1 MFNPA
6 PVDPTQAVQDQLIAE
21 ANEQLGPTQRKADL
35 GLYTPDRSFGTAF
48 EYGGLRSRGSVL
60 GYTADLEGRLR
71 ETGLSKFLQSTQN
84 ASLPVVNPIRNA
96 LGLAPLPEDANTLAS
111 KASEADK
118 RNRSER
124 LIAQAEALGFK
135 PMTTDEI
142 EGFRDFWTWASTTV
156 ASSGEPMLVALAT
169 GGWMSPVLM
178 AGEYN
183 EALKE
188 IEGLSEDKRLALAT
202 GGGLLAGFLEN
213 IGLGLIVKGMPK
225 ELVGKLGG
233 KYFADFISKN
243 YGTRIGSAVLT
254 GMTAEGLTEA
264 GQEGIGI
271 SLESIAGKDFREG
284 EVGKRLWEALAAGG
298 VMGGP
303 LRGGVQTG
311 TEISTALQPDPLLT
325 ETDVRTAQLAALQL
339 QSPDNAQMALA
350 PEGQSVSMLEILNEP
365 VSAAEPTTQVA
376 PPATEVAAVE
386 PTPEPVAA
394 PAVEPAEPTVE
405 PEPEVNIAAA
415 IERLRQDPDVS
426 PQPAPAVEPVAA
438 KPAPAAEQVFTSKT
452 VPQMIGGQPSTDPRE
467 TLTAISDGTNTRYIT
482 HVDDEGWVEVDEAGT
497 ELEKQ
502 PSFWMDGAGQKKQA
516 IEFMQEEMA
525 APAVETAPAV
535 QPAAEP
541 APAAEPDNPQ
551 AKPVIPFA
559 RPVSDAEG
567 QQKTLTIRTPN
578 SEQEVAVKPFIIEL
592 KDLKQ
597 AKGIF
602 QPRDRSRKESD
613 VGVRDRAK
621 KLDPKQLMESP
632 VTSFGAPIIARDGTI
647 ISGNG
652 RVLSLELA
660 KNEYPDQY
668 ANYKQAIESY
678 GNSDQNYETPILVMM
693 LDQDMTSQELSR
705 FADISNAP
713 SQAAF
718 SVTEAASK
726 DAKNIGVDIFDLYRP
741 DSALESMA
749 NQEFVNMFIER
760 AVTESERGSM
770 TSEGLLTKPGM
781 DRINAAIL
789 ASAYNDTSILATF
802 LEDTKNKVKSIGDAY
817 LAAAPKLAI
826 LKSKIQNGQIAPEFD
841 VTKFMVE
848 AAQVIAKSR
857 KDGKPLID
865 IVNQQAMFGSV
876 EMAPETQALV
886 RAFYTEGFGSAK
898 HKKEITELL
907 EFFSQEAQNMA
918 AQDAGMFIEST
929 TPTGLIEESS
939 RRARA
944 EAETRARTRGK
955 KDDPDQGKLLQ
966 EADGT
971 GKRPKPSG
979 EQIQKPRVQRS
990 GQGLKEA
997 DTASIK
1003 ARLDDSER
1011 TRRAEVASEETV
1023 GATENTVVAIS
1034 ELDSIQTQKRGTLVY
1049 RESMREGSARYMQA
1063 FQDLGL
1069 DYNEATSLP
1078 IENQFRLLSQAMVK
1092 KFGFA
1097 AVVKTDNANAKEAVD
1112 QLLVGY
1118 HNMNDMAYRLGLPP
1132 EAIGLE
1138 GTLSYVLAK
1147 NIGAYGVYDP
1157 NTRSIALPKRSNSF
1171 AHEWFH
1177 ALDHYLLDKY
1187 GSGLAPEV
1195 PLVSAAVRAHGTEAF
1210 GPDAPTGVKDSYY
1223 ALMRALFKD
1232 KATEAMQ
1239 LKAINQ
1245 KMSEMEARAAK
1256 AGKAVSEIKSYQQL
1270 QNQKD
1275 NILASIGKSKRVLK
1289 TDYRTNSEFFNALE
1303 GRKKEYYGTPAEMAA
1318 RAFESYVIR
1327 QLVSEGLA
1335 TEGMGKS
1342 QAAYDMSFEQ
1352 LGVGK
1357 EELADGLA
1365 SYAQM
1370 ADSRLALTFPKGQE
1384 QVEIFGAF
1392 TNLMDALRLETD
1404 LGKGEA
1410 ASPTSTENIIDR
1422 RAMLNVPEKEKAG
1435 FLAEQKKAKREAKL
1449 ETARI
1454 EKRIDQ
1460 YGNRYKGFKKAVV
1473 MVEDAVLSPALY
1485 QKQTTIRSL
1494 IKRYPAN
1501 TALRRIYENLGT
1513 HTGGVYQSTVE
1524 GDNLANAEAR
1534 QIRFFSA
1541 MLKGIFEKYD
1551 IKSMD
1556 DAELNMLRMV
1566 LTGQDT
1572 LGGAPD
1578 RVVKAAGEIRD
1589 MYNQL
1594 YDYMNS
1600 AGMEIG
1606 YARSGYIPRMLDLPN
1621 VFADE
1626 TKFKS
1631 QADKVYRIVWDEEL
1645 GDSPNFS
1652 SPDMM
1657 FDTIKFIQT
1666 AKLSISELTV
1676 DKKRKSLGNSDTYRG
1691 FVKSE
1696 LWQEVV
1702 DANKSLK
1709 GLLEKQKN
1717 DPGSVKDSEI
1727 DEARQRLQDAA
1738 DFIAPEFESFFND
1751 MRTMFADY
1759 RAKNWLEAIQD
1770 KQSVDPAEASPQAV
1784 FSKKRALPPEADTL
1798 LEDFYYQNPVDS
1810 LTSYMMAAVRK
1821 AEYNRRFGK
1830 QNMPDVANKT
1840 NYTDYLDY
1848 LIDKSAADS
1857 ANGGFPDGVRIST
1870 AEVKMLRLTV
1880 ETILG
1885 RNDSM
1890 QIGMGVKAV
1899 NRATALLSMTL
1910 LIRAPISSI
1919 AEPFTVA
1926 ITSGSAVKGLHS
1938 FGMVMQELPGLRK
1951 LGKNAAEDIRLRHQF
1966 ARIMGVIDDPSVSD
1980 IIMSRIGG
1988 EFNGDE
1994 NLQRFL
2000 SSFFQKIQLTGIT
2013 NAQRRTA
2020 ARIGFQFMTEM
2031 AYEIRNPSSARN
2043 AKRAQLTLND
2053 LGVADSRM
2061 DQFVDYL
2068 LSLNNMTDKGKVD
2081 GKIKLPAIDQVTDEN
2096 ATYTDMGLQLAVSVM
2111 RFTDQSIQDP
2121 RRADRPRWA
2130 ENPVGKF
2137 VYGITSFIRSFH
2149 DKVLMGSIR
2158 RVQREARISREL
2170 GASKSRARADATAYA
2185 IAKVAGPML
2194 TFFAAHALVA
2204 TAREYL
2210 LNQDRWDR
2218 EWEESDE
2225 DAVKFVSGYLLQNA
2239 FSRSGLTGAFD
2250 PLWQAWTGIKYQ
2262 RDLSNILIGTAGYIT
2277 QELDN
2282 IAGYFSDKNSD
2293 NTVSAEFKA
2302 YRALWNLTAQPMI
2315 SYTFAKTPMADAIK
2329 LPAYGLAA
2337 TATSTTVKNYL
2348 INEIV
2353 HLLHGQRY
2361 EPGQRGRTRK
2371 KRPGDK

>member
-1 MFNPA
+1 MSATERAQRDAKAMDIEMVNLFQGGSMTAIENQGFVQQFMRGVVA
-6 PVDPTQAVQDQLIAE
+6 PT
-21 ANEQLGPTQRKADL
+21 EQNTM
-35 GLYTPDRSFGTAF
+35 
-48 EYGGLRSRGSVL
+48 SR
-60 GYTADLEGRLR
+60 DGRLTKEGVQR
-71 ETGLSKFLQSTQN
+71 MQN
-84 ASLPVVNPIRNA
+84 AI
-96 LGLAPLPEDANTLAS
+96 LATAYED
-111 KASEADK
+111 
-118 RNRSER
+118 
-124 LIAQAEALGFK
+124 
-135 PMTTDEI
+135 TD
-142 EGFRDFWTWASTTV
+142 
-156 ASSGEPMLVALAT
+156 ALA
-169 GGWMSPVLM
+169 
-178 AGEYN
+178 
-183 EALKE
+183 
-188 IEGLSEDKRLALAT
+188 I
-202 GGGLLAGFLEN
+202 
-213 IGLGLIVKGMPK
+213 
-225 ELVGKLGG
+225 
-233 KYFADFISKN
+233 
-243 YGTRIGSAVLT
+243 
-254 GMTAEGLTEA
+254 
-264 GQEGIGI
+264 
-271 SLESIAGKDFREG
+271 
-284 EVGKRLWEALAAGG
+284 
-298 VMGGP
+298 
-303 LRGGVQTG
+303 
-311 TEISTALQPDPLLT
+311 
-325 ETDVRTAQLAALQL
+325 
-339 QSPDNAQMALA
+339 
-350 PEGQSVSMLEILNEP
+350 ML
-365 VSAAEPTTQVA
+365 
-376 PPATEVAAVE
+376 
-386 PTPEPVAA
+386 
-394 PAVEPAEPTVE
+394 
-405 PEPEVNIAAA
+405 
-415 IERLRQDPDVS
+415 D
-426 PQPAPAVEPVAA
+426 
-438 KPAPAAEQVFTSKT
+438 
-452 VPQMIGGQPSTDPRE
+452 STD
-467 TLTAISDGTNTRYIT
+467 
-482 HVDDEGWVEVDEAGT
+482 
-497 ELEKQ
+497 
-502 PSFWMDGAGQKKQA
+502 
-516 IEFMQEEMA
+516 
-525 APAVETAPAV
+525 
-535 QPAAEP
+535 
-541 APAAEPDNPQ
+541 DNIK
-551 AKPVIPFA
+551 A
-559 RPVSDAEG
+559 
-567 QQKTLTIRTPN
+567 
-578 SEQEVAVKPFIIEL
+578 
-592 KDLKQ
+592 
-597 AKGIF
+597 
-602 QPRDRSRKESD
+602 
-613 VGVRDRAK
+613 
-621 KLDPKQLMESP
+621 
-632 VTSFGAPIIARDGTI
+632 
-647 ISGNG
+647 
-652 RVLSLELA
+652 
-660 KNEYPDQY
+660 
-668 ANYKQAIESY
+668 
-678 GNSDQNYETPILVMM
+678 
-693 LDQDMTSQELSR
+693 
-705 FADISNAP
+705 ISNAMLDAAP
-713 SQAAF
+713 SFAKLKSDIAAGEVNGQF
-718 SVTEAASK
+718 DISSKVTEAARKISDLRNRGVK
-726 DAKNIGVDIFDLYRP
+726 PRDFFAQQDAFNQIDP
-741 DSALESMA
+741 DVEAL
-749 NQEFVNMFIER
+749 IR
-760 AVTESERGSM
+760 AFYNEELTRAKSQRIMSDVLKFYTE
-770 TSEGLLTKPGM
+770 
-781 DRINAAIL
+781 
-789 ASAYNDTSILATF
+789 
-802 LEDTKNKVKSIGDAY
+802 
-817 LAAAPKLAI
+817 
-826 LKSKIQNGQIAPEFD
+826 
-841 VTKFMVE
+841 E
-848 AAQVIAKSR
+848 AAQK
-857 KDGKPLID
+857 KQG
-865 IVNQQAMFGSV
+865 
-876 EMAPETQALV
+876 
-886 RAFYTEGFGSAK
+886 GFF
-898 HKKEITELL
+898 EDT
-907 EFFSQEAQNMA
+907 
-918 AQDAGMFIEST
+918 T
-929 TPTGLIEESS
+929 TPRDVIELA
-939 RRARA
+939 RR
-944 EAETRARTRGK
+944 K
-955 KDDPDQGKLLQ
+955 
-966 EADGT
+966 ADGT
-971 GKRPKPSG
+971 EGQGDLLSDAKQRPSRSLNESG
-979 EQIQKPRVQRS
+979 QQTQRS
-990 GQGLKEA
+990 APTGSRKKSPSELSREATQARRQRQAELKDEA
-997 DTASIK
+997 
-1003 ARLDDSER
+1003 ARPS
-1011 TRRAEVASEETV
+1011 RAEVASEETV
-1023 GATENTVVAIS
+1023 GATEDTVVAIS
-1034 ELDSIQTQKRGTLVY
+1034 ELDSIQTQKPGTLVY

-1132 EAIGLE
+1132 EAMGLE
-1138 GTLSYVLAK
+1138 GTLSYVLANKK
-1147 NIGAYGVYDP
+1147 NFYGQYNP
-1157 NTRSIALPKRSNSF
+1157 NTKAITLPKRSNSF

-1187 GSGLAPEV
+1187 GSGLAPEA

-1751 MRTMFADY
+1751 MREMFADY

-1810 LTSYMMAAVRK
+1810 LTSYLMAAVRK

-1830 QNMPDVANKT
+1830 QNMPEVANKT

-1885 RNDSM
+1885 RSDSM

-1926 ITSGSAVKGLHS
+1926 MSSGSAVKGLHS

-2013 NAQRRTA
+2013 NAQRRAA

-2158 RVQREARISREL
+2158 KVQREARISREL

-2185 IAKVAGPML
+2185 TAKVAAPML

-2218 EWEESDE
+2218 EWEESEE
-2225 DAVKFVSGYLLQNA
+2225 DPVKFISGYLFQNA

-2282 IAGYFSDKNSD
+2282 IAGYFSDRNSD

-2348 INEIV
+2348 INELV
-2353 HLLHGQRY
+2353 HLIHGQRY